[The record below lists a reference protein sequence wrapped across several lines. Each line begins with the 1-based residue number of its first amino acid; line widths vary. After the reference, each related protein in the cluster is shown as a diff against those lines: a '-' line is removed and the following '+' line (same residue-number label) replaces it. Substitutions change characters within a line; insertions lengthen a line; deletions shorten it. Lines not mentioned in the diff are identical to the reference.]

1 MSGRWT
7 SNLSLSPRRYQ
18 RITLVAVFLLAFIV
32 VTGGAVR
39 LAGSGLGCPDW
50 PTCDRGQVVAPA
62 EFHAWVEFGNRL
74 VTGLVSAAVML
85 AVLGSLIR
93 RPRRRDLVLLSL
105 GLVAGVA
112 AQIVLGGLVVL
123 FHLAP
128 PLVMAHFSLSM
139 LIVLDAVVLHH
150 RASQPDTG
158 RSVAMV
164 GPDQVRMVRL
174 LAAGA
179 AVVIFLG
186 TVTTASGPHPG
197 SNKGQIVDRL
207 PIALH
212 DAARMH
218 GLAVALFLG
227 FTLFTMW
234 SLAASGAPR
243 PVLQR
248 AEILALVLVAQAA
261 VGYIQ
266 YFTRLPVVLVGVHI
280 AGATAVWVAT
290 LHLNLGIRAVVTDTS
305 PEPGSSR
312 PAVRVRA

>member
-1 MSGRWT
+1 MPGRWI
-7 SNLSLSPRRYQ
+7 SRASLSPDRYQ
-18 RITLVAVFLLAFIV
+18 RITLVAVFLLAFII

-62 EFHAWVEFGNRL
+62 EIHAWVEFGNRL
-74 VTGLVSAAVML
+74 VTGLVSVIVIL

-93 RPRRRDLVLLSL
+93 RPRRRDLVVLSI
-105 GLVAGVA
+105 GLVAGVV

-150 RASQPDTG
+150 KASQPEGG
-158 RSVAMV
+158 RSVALV
-164 GPDQVRMVRL
+164 GPDQVRMIRALAV
-174 LAAGA
+174 AAGL
-179 AVVIFLG
+179 VIVLG

-197 SNKGQIVDRL
+197 SNKGQVVDRL

-218 GLAVALFLG
+218 GLAVAMVLA
-227 FTLFTMW
+227 FTLITMW
-234 SLAASGAPR
+234 SLARAGAPR
-243 PVLQR
+243 PLLAR
-248 AEILALVLVAQAA
+248 AEVLLLVMAGQAA
-261 VGYIQ
+261 VGDVQ

-290 LHLNLGIRAVVTDTS
+290 LELNLGVHATVVDHS
-305 PEPGSSR
+305 VPSVPV
-312 PAVRVRA
+312 AA